1 MGWIAYLGGNAAE
14 FTSISVKAPNDGSEF
29 SAPLVMCESLY
40 CFQDFFR
47 CKGTVKSS
55 LRELPKHRVEFL
67 CQNVEGYITG
77 LYLQ

>member
-40 CFQDFFR
+40 CFQDFFG

-55 LRELPKHRVEFL
+55 
-67 CQNVEGYITG
+67 
-77 LYLQ
+77 